1 MRLRRREF
9 VGSLI
14 GAGAAIGARGLVRAQ
29 TEGIMRKE
37 RYGVGILGNC
47 CTHGAGLAGAFAGHP
62 RTRVVAGY
70 EPDPR
75 RGPELAAAMQL
86 DLCASYEA
94 VANHPDADILC
105 VTSDPCDKA
114 DMVALACAAE
124 RKKGDTILN
133 SQTSREMSMVSPF
146 SAILINK
153 PMCESLKS
161 AHRIEKAVRE
171 RGVPCVLDIP
181 MVKGLAPFAK
191 LRQEVASG
199 EHGRPIAYHH
209 DFGMTFPLDFPI
221 RDLWPE
227 RFDPPGVSGGGE
239 MTNMGCYAIDYMVT
253 LLGMPKTVQA
263 RRASFWQE
271 YADSPAE
278 NFGQIVCDYGDL
290 FATLAVGK
298 QKLPDPHGGVND
310 LSIRFPNRNVILNP
324 YTDTA
329 IINGA
334 TVPMADYAAGTAP
347 VSSIDQLL
355 RAMEEGTP
363 PDDTV
368 ELGRM
373 GVEVL
378 MAAYRSI
385 VEGGEIVRLPLKDAT
400 NPLVAG

>member
-1 MRLRRREF
+1 MRRRDF
-9 VGSLI
+9 LRSVVAATTGAVGT
-14 GAGAAIGARGLVRAQ
+14 AALAQ
-29 TEGIMRKE
+29 QEAASMRKE
-37 RYGVGILGNC
+37 RYGIGVLGNC

-70 EPDPR
+70 ERDER
-75 RGPELAAAMQL
+75 RGPELAAAMKL
-86 DLCASYEA
+86 PLSKSYEA

-105 VTSDPCDKA
+105 VSSDPCDKA
-114 DMVALACAAE
+114 AMVELACSA
-124 RKKGDTILN
+124 KKPIYL
-133 SQTSREMSMVSPF
+133 
-146 SAILINK
+146 NK

-161 AHRIEKAVRE
+161 ARRIEKAVRE
-171 RGVPCVLDIP
+171 AGVPCVLDIP

-191 LRQEVASG
+191 LRQEVTSG

-227 RFDPPGVSGGGE
+227 RFDPPEVCGGGE

-263 RRASFWQE
+263 KRASFWQE
-271 YADSPAE
+271 YADSSVE
-278 NFGQIVCDYGDL
+278 NFGQIVCDYGTF

-298 QKLPDPHGGVND
+298 QKLPDPRGGVND
-310 LSIRFPNRNVILNP
+310 LSIRFPSRNVILNP

-329 IINGA
+329 IINGV
-334 TVPMADYAAGTAP
+334 TVPMAEYVGGVAP

-355 RAMEEGTP
+355 RAIEEGTP

-368 ELGRM
+368 TLGRM

-385 VEGGEIVRLPLKDAT
+385 VTGGEVVKLPLKDGT
-400 NPLVAG
+400 NPLAAG

>member
-1 MRLRRREF
+1 VRRRDF
-9 VGSLI
+9 VRSLV
-14 GAGAAIGARGLVRAQ
+14 AVGAAGVLRGDREA
-29 TEGIMRKE
+29 TAMPKE

-62 RTRVVAGY
+62 RTGVVAGY
-70 EPDPR
+70 ERDER
-75 RGPELAAAMQL
+75 RGPELAAAMKL
-86 DLCASYEA
+86 PLSASYEA
-94 VANHPDADILC
+94 VAEHPDVDILC

-114 DMVALACAAE
+114 DMVELACSVG
-124 RKKGDTILN
+124 KPIL
-133 SQTSREMSMVSPF
+133 
-146 SAILINK
+146 LNK
-153 PMCESLKS
+153 PMCESLRS

-171 RGVPCVLDIP
+171 GDVPCVLDIP

-199 EHGRPIAYHH
+199 EHGRPITYHH

-227 RFDPPGVSGGGE
+227 RFDPPQVSGGGE

-253 LLGMPKTVQA
+253 LIGMPKTVQA
-263 RRASFWQE
+263 KRASFWQE
-271 YADSPAE
+271 YADSPVE

-329 IINGA
+329 IINGV
-334 TVPMADYAAGTAP
+334 TMPMLDYVAGAAL
-347 VSSIDQLL
+347 VSSIDQLI
-355 RAMEEGTP
+355 RAMEDGTP

-385 VEGGEIVRLPLKDAT
+385 VEGGEAVRLPLKEGA
-400 NPLVAG
+400 NPLVKPR